1 MNQCTFCSF
10 CCAFVDVSSGMFDW
24 GQDVPVCVCVCACAL
39 EDTLN
44 AKEKE
49 VFGIGEKE

>member
-1 MNQCTFCSF
+1 MLALECLT
-10 CCAFVDVSSGMFDW
+10 GGRMYL
-24 GQDVPVCVCVCACAL
+24 CVCACAL